1 MELNILIFIYCLF
14 LISKINSINSK
25 KNSLRKNKNE
35 QNQNSTQDLQLKMLN
50 NIENFLI
57 DINDAAISHLKQELA
72 QFNLK
77 KEQKQVVLKK
87 TNKII
92 KKLKKLS
99 KEKSLTSKKI
109 EREVKDALQQLP
121 QEISQK
127 ILGNKQKF
135 SKQINSQQIKNLIN
149 KIQEAQQQVNQNN

>member
-1 MELNILIFIYCLF
+1 MKYNILIFIYCLF

>member
-1 MELNILIFIYCLF
+1 MKYNILIFIYCLF

-135 SKQINSQQIKNLIN
+135 SKQIKSQQIKNLIN

>member
-1 MELNILIFIYCLF
+1 MKYNILIFIYCLF
-14 LISKINSINSK
+14 LISTINSK
-25 KNSLRKNKNE
+25 KNSLRKNKNK
-35 QNQNSTQDLQLKMLN
+35 QNKNSTQDLQLKMLN

-135 SKQINSQQIKNLIN
+135 SKLINSQQIKNLIN

>member
-1 MELNILIFIYCLF
+1 MKYNILIFIYCLF
-14 LISKINSINSK
+14 LISTINSK

-149 KIQEAQQQVNQNN
+149 KIQEAQQQLNQNN

>member
-1 MELNILIFIYCLF
+1 MKYNILIFIYCLF

-135 SKQINSQQIKNLIN
+135 SKLINSQQIKNLIN
-149 KIQEAQQQVNQNN
+149 KIQEAQQQLKQNN

>member
-1 MELNILIFIYCLF
+1 MKYNILIFIYCLF

-57 DINDAAISHLKQELA
+57 DINDAAISHLKKEEA

-135 SKQINSQQIKNLIN
+135 SKLINSQQIKNLIN
-149 KIQEAQQQVNQNN
+149 KIQEAQQQLNQNN

>member
-1 MELNILIFIYCLF
+1 MKME
-14 LISKINSINSK
+14 K
-25 KNSLRKNKNE
+25 
-35 QNQNSTQDLQLKMLN
+35 
-50 NIENFLI
+50 
-57 DINDAAISHLKQELA
+57 
-72 QFNLK
+72 LK

-135 SKQINSQQIKNLIN
+135 SKQINSQQIKNLVN

>member
-1 MELNILIFIYCLF
+1 MKYNILIFIYCLF

-50 NIENFLI
+50 NVENFLI

-109 EREVKDALQQLP
+109 EREVKDVLQQLP

-135 SKQINSQQIKNLIN
+135 SKLINSQQIKNLIN

>member
-1 MELNILIFIYCLF
+1 MKYNILIFIYCLF

-149 KIQEAQQQVNQNN
+149 KIQEAQQQLNQNN